1 MPMYEFECIS
11 CSMRVEM
18 QRSVHDESEPLCCGV
33 SMRQIYG
40 SIGAIFKGTGW
51 GKDVK

>member
-1 MPMYEFECIS
+1 MPMYEYECIS
-11 CSMRVEM
+11 CSIRIEAE
-18 QRSVHDESEPLCCGV
+18 RSVHDVNIPMCCGFT
-33 SMRQIYG
+33 MRQIYG